1 MNDDHPGGDRCDDW
15 GRPVD
20 ELCGLIV
27 ARHHAY
33 VHRAIP
39 FIRRRLDTLAE
50 LDPVAVAVLADTR
63 AAFADLAH
71 LLQSHFAKEENVL
84 FPALEEMAKADREGG
99 HRPALPFPT
108 VLHPIRLMETEHAR
122 IEAAMDRLRQVT
134 DGFVASEGAPEIWC
148 QCLSEFARLDE
159 NLRVHLRAE
168 NEVLFPRALELERR
182 LP

>member
-1 MNDDHPGGDRCDDW
+1 MNDDYLDGECSEDL

-20 ELCGLIV
+20 ELCGLIL

-33 VHRAIP
+33 VHRAIA
-39 FIRRRLDTLAE
+39 FISRRLDMLAE
-50 LDPVAVAVLADTR
+50 REQAAVVVLADTR
-63 AAFADLAH
+63 AAFADLVH
-71 LLQSHFAKEENVL
+71 QLERHFAKEENVL
-84 FPALEEMAKADREGG
+84 FPAFEEMAKADREGG

-122 IEAAMDRLRQVT
+122 IETAMDRLRDVT
-134 DGFVASEGAPEIWC
+134 DGFVAPEGAPEGWR
-148 QCLSEFARLDE
+148 QCLSAFARLDE

-182 LP
+182 LS